1 MRVLVYRF
9 VAIFGLLLTAA
20 AHAQLQLPTTS
31 ASSSNN
37 SALTDPTFHADT
49 QTLLDADKQFAA
61 EVLQGGGAVFA
72 SWFADDAVDA
82 MVIEVGLGGT
92 WDSDNAVTLNNKKS
106 AVQGKSAI
114 AAQTNWKPADYQLTW
129 SPDGARL
136 GPHGEM
142 GITWGHYEG
151 RSRDNQGNPLV
162 TSGRYLTVWEKDP
175 SGRWKVL
182 ADASNEGPPESDSCC
197 SIH

>member
-31 ASSSNN
+31 APASNN

-61 EVLQGGGAVFA
+61 EVLQGGGSVFA
-72 SWFADDAVDA
+72 SWFADD
-82 MVIEVGLGGT
+82 
-92 WDSDNAVTLNNKKS
+92 AVTLNNKKS

-162 TSGRYLTVWEKDP
+162 TSGRYLTVWEKDT